1 MWGDESEEEEV
12 GKYEDSS
19 DDEVNNSNLA
29 KHGRVEN
36 VHTTL
41 HLQNITLPCILYSV
55 KGL

>member
-29 KHGRVEN
+29 KHDRVEN
-36 VHTTL
+36 VHTPL
-41 HLQNITLPCILYSV
+41 HLHNITLPCILYSV